1 MMKIKILKNSKI
13 LIFVFL
19 FFLQGCYSQ
28 KIQINFD
35 SIGNLSPK
43 SAVIFEND
51 SIGYVK
57 SIHSFDSNHLVE
69 IDLDDF
75 SLSDID
81 PEFYLVDPDGKT
93 KILIIS
99 KNSENILD
107 TINFLKG
114 KPRMNYYFNLFK
126 YKFDDFYRNF
136 NSYINL
142 FLKEVEKSLKGLNE
156 KFSERLKKYFN
167 NQDRL

>member
-1 MMKIKILKNSKI
+1 MKIKILKRSKI
-13 LIFVFL
+13 FIFIFLL
-19 FFLQGCYSQ
+19 FFQGCYLQ
-28 KIQINFD
+28 KVQINFD

-57 SIHSFDSNHLVE
+57 SIHSFESNHLVE
-69 IDLDDF
+69 IDIDDF
-75 SLSDID
+75 SLHDID
-81 PEFYLVDPDGKT
+81 PEYYLVDPDGKT

-99 KNSENILD
+99 KNSRNNLD

-114 KPRMNYYFNLFK
+114 KPRTSYYFNLFK

-136 NSYINL
+136 NSDITL
-142 FLKEVEKSLKGLNE
+142 FFKGFEKSLKEFNE

-167 NQDRL
+167 YQNKL